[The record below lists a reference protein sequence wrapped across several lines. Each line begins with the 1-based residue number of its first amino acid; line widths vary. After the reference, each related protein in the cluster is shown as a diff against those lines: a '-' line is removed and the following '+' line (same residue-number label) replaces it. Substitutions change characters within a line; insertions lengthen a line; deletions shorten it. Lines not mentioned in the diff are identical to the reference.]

1 MEVIEDAVTEDLV
14 PANTDQE
21 SQGNGETARKRKRV
35 DGIGS
40 YSFDQ
45 CEYRGSKSVLN
56 KKSKH
61 HENIS
66 YPCNQCEYVANE
78 KFSLK
83 RHKISKHDGVG
94 YPCDLCDYAAS
105 RPSNL
110 KKHKESSHSTIYVSN
125 VHTDIPSTILRGR
138 LSVRL
143 ERLNYTEYMKNTKRK
158 DKTLEHKSAEH
169 FLLSEEKEQVFN
181 KFVNY

>member
-1 MEVIEDAVTEDLV
+1 MEQDPVEVIEDAVSEDLG
-14 PANTDQE
+14 PTNTHEE
-21 SQGNGETARKRKRV
+21 SQGNEETSRKRKRV
-35 DGIGS
+35 DGIGA

-45 CEYRGSKSVLN
+45 CENRGSKSVLN

-66 YPCNQCEYVANE
+66 YPCNQCEYVATE

-110 KKHKESSHSTIYVSN
+110 KKHKESSHSTIDVSN
-125 VHTDIPSTILRGR
+125 VHTDIPSTILRER

-143 ERLNYTEYMKNTKRK
+143 ERLNYTEYMKNLKK
-158 DKTLEHKSAEH
+158 KEKTLEHDSAEH
-169 FLLSEEKEQVFN
+169 FFLSEEKEQV
-181 KFVNY
+181 YC